1 MPNTVYENKVIENKM
16 AEMLTTRIDLNNY
29 LTPDYSLTEA
39 PGMIKEIHVYK
50 ATGNVEDLAQGV
62 GNSGTIVTG
71 YVSRQYVVG
80 VTQGKG
86 QYFDEEAMKDPF
98 AVDTLV
104 RGMADAITNDFT
116 QKAITEFGKATLSV
130 ECDFST
136 GTSGYLFGKIVDA
149 LALFGENV
157 NNLFLLINPKNV
169 AYARKQLGDSLQYSE
184 GFVRTGYIGTIAGV
198 PVIVSNAV
206 PESAAYIA
214 HREAVT
220 AFIKKGVEV
229 EQDRDPDVRRN
240 DLYIRKVAVI
250 ALTDASKVVA
260 VAKAQSTACA
270 ITTYT
275 KNAKTIAGT
284 CGTNCYLVHV
294 VDGDG
299 LEYDVTPTSGSW
311 TMTAAENLTAGDK
324 INATAYAIGYAAKA
338 ATEVTVAS

>member
-1 MPNTVYENKVIENKM
+1 MPNVVYANKLIENKL
-16 AEMLTTRIDLNNY
+16 AEMLATRIDINNY
-29 LTPDYSLTEA
+29 LTPDYSLAEA
-39 PGMIKEIHVYK
+39 PGMIKEVHVYK
-50 ATGNVEDLAQGV
+50 ATGSVEDLAQGV
-62 GNSGTIVTG
+62 GNSGTIVAA
-71 YVSRQYVVG
+71 YASRQYVVG

-98 AVDTLV
+98 VVDTLLK
-104 RGMADAITNDFT
+104 GMADIITNDYT
-116 QKAITEFGKATLSV
+116 AKAIAEFGKATMSV

-136 GTSGYLFGKIVDA
+136 ATAGYLFGKIVDA
-149 LALFGENV
+149 LALFGENED
-157 NNLFLLINPKNV
+157 NLFLLINPKNV
-169 AYARKQLGDSLQYSE
+169 AYARKQLGDSLQYS
-184 GFVRTGYIGTIAGV
+184 GDFARTGYIGSIAGV
-198 PVIVSNAV
+198 PIVVSNAV
-206 PESAAYIA
+206 PASAAYIA
-214 HREAVT
+214 RKDAVT

-240 DLYIRKVAVI
+240 DLYIRQVAVI

-284 CGTNCYLVHV
+284 CGTDCYLVHV

-299 LEYDVTPTSGSW
+299 IEYDVVPTSGSW
-311 TMTAAENLTAGDK
+311 TMTAEANLTAGDK
-324 INATAYAIGYAAKA
+324 INATAYAVGYAAKA